1 MTITGLPQMRLNSS
15 MLTYM
20 AEELAPYS
28 EELEVFW
35 DTLDGETDVMDIV
48 SSVLTQISEAEAGM
62 IACHEMAK
70 RYSDRRSALD
80 ARKVRLNKMLKTI
93 MLCANQSKIPHP
105 LATVSLRKGTDS
117 VIIKDADAIPSQ
129 LCKTTITPDKTEIKK
144 QLKAGEKIEG
154 AELFTGETTIS
165 IRMK

>member
-1 MTITGLPQMRLNSS
+1 MRLNSS

-35 DTLDGETDVMDIV
+35 DTLDGETDVMDLV
-48 SSVLTQISEAEAGM
+48 SSVLTQISDAEAGM

-70 RYSDRRSALD
+70 RYSERRSTLD

-105 LATVSLRKGTDS
+105 LGTVSLRKGTES
-117 VIIKDADAIPSQ
+117 VAITNEKEIPSQ
-129 LCKTTITPDKTEIKK
+129 LCKTTVTPDKTEIKK
-144 QLKAGEKIEG
+144 QLKAGVQIDG
-154 AELFTGETTIS
+154 AELVTGPLTIS